1 MDEFNESRLGDT
13 VEVLCEGFDGQAMC
27 YAGRSF
33 AESPDIDGR
42 IYFSAEGEVP
52 AGTFVP
58 VRLTGTMD
66 GEMTGEAVA
75 P

>member
-1 MDEFNESRLGDT
+1 
-13 VEVLCEGFDGQAMC
+13 MC

-42 IYFSAEGEVP
+42 IYFAAQREIAAGE
-52 AGTFVP
+52 FVS

-66 GEMTGEAVA
+66 GEVTGEAVE
-75 P
+75 